1 MDFLWALPSSSRKD
15 AELRI
20 FYKIPNKRDKV
31 DEFGDQC
38 PGREAWSGLPFPSPG
53 DLLNSGIKPRSPTL
67 QADALLSEP
76 PGKPKICFILFNRK
90 LISKT
95 LLQGDNHMG
104 IK

>member
-38 PGREAWSGLPFPSPG
+38 PGREATLITFSQVNLTLALWVKHVHYDVSTCWSL
-53 DLLNSGIKPRSPTL
+53 K
-67 QADALLSEP
+67 
-76 PGKPKICFILFNRK
+76 
-90 LISKT
+90 
-95 LLQGDNHMG
+95 
-104 IK
+104 